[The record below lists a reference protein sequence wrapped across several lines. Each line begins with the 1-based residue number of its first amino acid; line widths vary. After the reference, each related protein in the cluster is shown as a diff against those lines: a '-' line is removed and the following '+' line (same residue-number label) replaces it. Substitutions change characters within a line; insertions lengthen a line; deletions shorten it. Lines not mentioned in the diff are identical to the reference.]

1 MNNHGHTY
9 LKIKFADS
17 SVVKNSRERNA
28 HLFFLLLLVFSKG
41 GVPNFNNN
49 SPGIPSPYVA
59 EVPGLLLPHRELWLD
74 FKVRAEVIETDWS
87 LMPKNIV

>member
-41 GVPNFNNN
+41 GYLISIIIHLESHPPMSLK
-49 SPGIPSPYVA
+49 SPACFSHTESSG
-59 EVPGLLLPHRELWLD
+59 
-74 FKVRAEVIETDWS
+74 
-87 LMPKNIV
+87 